1 MAKVIREYET
11 EYNVGDVIIFKK
23 FNVLNVGIIE
33 GYYVDDGNFWFNVR
47 TTPDFV
53 YTYSNGGDIAE
64 WDIVGSI
71 DGDLKEECFREITEG
86 MED

>member
-11 EYNVGDVIIFKK
+11 EYNVGDVVIFQK
-23 FNVLNVGIIE
+23 FKTLNVGVIE

-64 WDIVGSI
+64 WDIMGVVDGS
-71 DGDLKEECFREITEG
+71 LKEECFKRITQ
-86 MED
+86 D

>member
-11 EYNVGDVIIFKK
+11 EYDVGDVVVFRK
-23 FNVLNVGIIE
+23 FNVLSVGVIE
-33 GYYVDDGNFWFNVR
+33 GYYVDNGNFWFNVR

-64 WDIVGSI
+64 WDILGTI
-71 DGDLKEECFREITEG
+71 DERLRVRCYKEITE
-86 MED
+86 D

>member
-11 EYNVGDVIIFKK
+11 EYNVGDVVIFQK
-23 FNVLNVGIIE
+23 FKTLNVGVIE

-53 YTYSNGGDIAE
+53 YTYSNAGDIAE
-64 WDIVGSI
+64 WDIMGVVDGS
-71 DGDLKEECFREITEG
+71 LKEECFKRITR
-86 MED
+86 D